1 MYIFFIIITVILSYL
16 IKEKDKKVKVYDS
29 KYVSIAKGKLILKD
43 KNVVDIY
50 GYDDIADFLYRNED
64 KLIWI
69 EGSIR
74 ENGVELK
81 SILNIS

>member
-1 MYIFFIIITVILSYL
+1 MNIVILCGK
-16 IKEKDKKVKVYDS
+16 IQKKVEFNFICDS
-29 KYVSIAKGKLILKD
+29 KYVSIARGSLILKD

-50 GYDDIADFLYRNED
+50 GHDDIADFLYRNED

>member
-1 MYIFFIIITVILSYL
+1 MNIVILCGKL
-16 IKEKDKKVKVYDS
+16 QKKVEFNFIYDS
-29 KYVSIAKGKLILKD
+29 KYVSIARGSLILKD